1 MGRYR
6 ESHVDFGPVDDD
18 YRGFDLREDDAAR
31 GPLILVLAVGVLIV
45 FGAVVWN
52 TYRQGVRATPGE
64 VPVIRADAGPYKFR
78 PETAG
83 GETVPGLD
91 RRIYDQ
97 FDGNQRLA
105 DLDGGGPPAPGDRP
119 RRIGNLPS
127 LSADAPDPGLQGGP
141 PIELRPGRT
150 GALPEEDGEAG
161 RDLPE
166 DVAREVDRQVE
177 RLADLNAPEAA
188 DGEAVR
194 DYAAVRDV
202 PLPRPSGPAGTAD
215 PAPDD
220 MAPAEATADPRFR
233 FAADGTY
240 VVQIAA
246 FRSREAADEAWA
258 RSVRRAPD
266 LYGPAEKMIQRADL
280 GARGVF
286 YRLRAGAFAGRDE
299 AKAFCDAVKV
309 SGGDCIVAQR

>member
-52 TYRQGVRATPGE
+52 TYRQGVRGTASE

-78 PETAG
+78 PEDAG

-97 FDGNQRLA
+97 FDGSERMA
-105 DLDGGGPPAPGDRP
+105 DLQGAADQAPEVRP
-119 RRIGNLPS
+119 RRVGNLPS
-127 LSADAPDPGLQGGP
+127 LTADNPDPGLQGGP
-141 PIELRPGRT
+141 PIELRPGR
-150 GALPEEDGEAG
+150 AG
-161 RDLPE
+161 NLPE
-166 DVAREVDRQVE
+166 DDTETSRDMPDDVARQVE
-177 RLADLNAPEAA
+177 RLANLDAAEA
-188 DGEAVR
+188 EAER
-194 DYAAVRDV
+194 DYAAVREV
-202 PLPRPSGPAGTAD
+202 PLPRPSSPSR
-215 PAPDD
+215 APDPTPD
-220 MAPAEATADPRFR
+220 ETVSPEPATSPRFQ
-233 FAADGTY
+233 FASDGAF

-258 RSVRRAPD
+258 RSARQAPD
-266 LYGPAEKMIQRADL
+266 LYGPADKMIQRADL

-286 YRLRAGAFAGRDE
+286 YRLRAGAFASRDE
-299 AKAFCDAVKV
+299 ATAFCDAVKAA
-309 SGGDCIVAQR
+309 GGDCIVAQR